1 MAQRI
6 TDKMVKDLEPP
17 AAGNRITYDDKIKG
31 FGIRITVAGTKVFI
45 FNYRVKGNRRER
57 RYTIGGYPK
66 PWTVQR
72 ARKKAEDLKRDV
84 DNGKDPMGDLHAER
98 GAPTMADLADRYLKD
113 HAVKKR
119 SERDDKSIISNIVT
133 PGLGRLKVVDVRY
146 ADVDRLHRKM
156 KAIPYR
162 ANRTVSLL
170 SKMFNLAIKWD
181 MRADNPAKGIERY
194 PEEKR
199 ERFLSTDEIQRLS
212 AALADQSNQTAANAV
227 RLLMLTGSRRGEVL
241 SATWDQFDLAAGVW
255 TKPSAHT
262 KQKKEHRVPLS
273 APAVQLLTEIAE
285 TTDGD
290 YVFPGRNS
298 GEPLKELK
306 GFWTK
311 VCKAAR
317 VTGVRVHD
325 LRHSYASILASH
337 GYSLPMIGA
346 LLGHTQ
352 PGTTAR
358 YAHLFDEPLREATE
372 CVGEVITM
380 NGDKGGEVVPLH
392 GGRTDASTR
401 RGV

>member
-6 TDKMVKDLEPP
+6 TDKLVKDLVPP
-17 AAGNRITYDDKIKG
+17 ATGNRITYDDKIKG
-31 FGIRITVAGTKVFI
+31 FGVRITAAGTKGFI

-57 RYTIGGYPK
+57 RYTIGGYPA
-66 PWTVQR
+66 PWTVQG
-72 ARKKAEDLKRDV
+72 ARKKADALKRDV

-98 GAPTMADLADRYLKD
+98 GAPTMADLTDRYLKD

-133 PGLGRLKVVDVRY
+133 PGLGRLKVADVRY
-146 ADVDRLHRKM
+146 ADIDRLHRKM
-156 KAIPYR
+156 KATPYR

-170 SKMFNLAIKWD
+170 SKMFSLAIKWD
-181 MRADNPAKGIERY
+181 MRTDNPAKGIERY

-212 AALADQSNQTAANAV
+212 AALADQPNQTAANAV
-227 RLLMLTGSRRGEVL
+227 RLLMLTGARRGEVL
-241 SATWDQFDLAAGVW
+241 SATWDQFDLAGGVW

-262 KQKKEHRVPLS
+262 KQRKEHRVPLS
-273 APAVQLLTEIAE
+273 APAIQLLTEIAE

-290 YVFPGRNS
+290 HVFPGRNS
-298 GEPLKELK
+298 EEPLTDLK
-306 GFWTK
+306 AFWAR
-311 VCKAAR
+311 VCKAAKI
-317 VTGVRVHD
+317 TGVRVHD

-352 PGTTAR
+352 PATTAR
-358 YAHLFDEPLREATE
+358 YAHLYDEPLREATE
-372 CVGEVITM
+372 RVGAVVTM
-380 NGDKGGEVVPLH
+380 NGDKGGEVVPIR
-392 GGRTDASTR
+392 GGRTGAS
-401 RGV
+401 G

>member
-6 TDKMVKDLEPP
+6 TDKLVKDLEPP
-17 AAGNRITYDDKIKG
+17 TLGNRITYDDKIKG
-31 FGIRITVAGTKVFI
+31 FGVRITAAGTKVFI

-57 RYTIGGYPK
+57 RYTIGGYPA
-66 PWTVQR
+66 PWTVQG
-72 ARKKAEDLKRDV
+72 ARKKADALKRDV

-98 GAPTMADLADRYLKD
+98 GAPTMADLTDRYLKD

-133 PGLGRLKVVDVRY
+133 PGLGRLKVADVRY
-146 ADVDRLHRKM
+146 ADIDRLHRKM
-156 KAIPYR
+156 KATPYR

-212 AALADQSNQTAANAV
+212 AALADQPNQTAANAI
-227 RLLMLTGSRRGEVL
+227 RLLMLTGARRGEVL

-298 GEPLKELK
+298 EEPLKELK

-311 VCKAAR
+311 VCKAAGI
-317 VTGVRVHD
+317 TGVRVHD

-372 CVGEVITM
+372 RVGEIVTM
-380 NGDKGGEVVPLH
+380 NGDKGGEVIGLH
-392 GGRTDASTR
+392 SR
-401 RGV
+401 RKS